1 MTQEQRPPG
10 HEPEG
15 NQKLPERV
23 GYVPPATLITKGNTK
38 SKLLVAPSHLRSR
51 LFLMSVTLTEKYRLL
66 ARLFTRPVF
75 STIAATGEWERGLEF
90 LVRAQVLQ
98 PGPLQSVSDLF
109 ESAWKELR
117 AFYRNEY
124 VYKTELAN
132 RVVFGRHSPRTT
144 ALHVEL
150 PVARSIVDIAV
161 FNGTS
166 TAYEVKTEFDSARR
180 LQTQTTDY
188 LKVFDKVFVV
198 AHPSAASAY
207 ANLVDERV
215 GVLALGASGSFSLT
229 RDAIPNKKNVAAAT
243 IFRCLRRAEY
253 VEIIEEML
261 RAPLRYPNGLI
272 ARKCE
277 EAFCRLTSEQ
287 AHQHFV
293 NALRRRH
300 TDPLTVE
307 FVSHLPQSLR
317 ALGYATPLS
326 VRQRATAISVLG
338 QEIDVAIA

>member
-1 MTQEQRPPG
+1 
-10 HEPEG
+10 
-15 NQKLPERV
+15 
-23 GYVPPATLITKGNTK
+23 
-38 SKLLVAPSHLRSR
+38 
-51 LFLMSVTLTEKYRLL
+51 MSVTLAEKYRLL
-66 ARLFTRPVF
+66 ARMFTRPVF
-75 STIAATGEWERGLEF
+75 SAIAASGEWEHGLGF
-90 LVRAQVLQ
+90 LVRQHVLQ
-98 PGPLQSVSDLF
+98 PSPIIQSVSDLF

-117 AFYRNEY
+117 TFYRNEY

-150 PVARSIVDIAV
+150 PVARSIIDIAV

-180 LQTQTTDY
+180 LQTQTADY

-198 AHPSAASAY
+198 AQPSTASAY
-207 ANLVDERV
+207 ASLVDERV
-215 GVLALGASGSFSLT
+215 GVLALGTSGSFSLIKE
-229 RDAIPNKKNVAAAT
+229 AISNKTNVAVAT
-243 IFRCLRRAEY
+243 VFRCLRRVEY
-253 VEIIEEML
+253 VEIIENLL
-261 RAPLRYPNGLI
+261 RVPLRYPNGVI

-277 EAFCRLTSEQ
+277 EEFCRFTAEQ

-300 TDPLTVE
+300 TDPHTVE
-307 FVSHLPQSLR
+307 FVSQLPPSLR

-326 VRQRATAISVLG
+326 VRQRATAVSVLG
-338 QEIDVAIA
+338 QEIDMAIA